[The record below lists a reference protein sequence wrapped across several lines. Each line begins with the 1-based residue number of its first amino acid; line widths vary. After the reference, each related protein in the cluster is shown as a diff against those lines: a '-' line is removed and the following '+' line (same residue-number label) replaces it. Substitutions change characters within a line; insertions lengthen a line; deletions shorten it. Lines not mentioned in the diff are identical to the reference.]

1 MLYNHEIT
9 NSIMYT
15 KLWEKEDKNF
25 LMLFFDA
32 YELEQ
37 IIKDNN
43 LNLSVEPTFAMT
55 QFLPM
60 ELFKRED
67 IYSGFL
73 VETLADSMTSNNAWV
88 EKIYNFEEDFD
99 DLLEQLR
106 SSMNVK
112 NIYFMINLE
121 FTNNNTKNHFKL
133 KHTRFLT

>member
-1 MLYNHEIT
+1 
-9 NSIMYT
+9 MYT

>member
-1 MLYNHEIT
+1 
-9 NSIMYT
+9 MYT

-32 YELEQ
+32 YELER
-37 IIKDNN
+37 IINDNN

-73 VETLADSMTSNNAWV
+73 VETLA
-88 EKIYNFEEDFD
+88 
-99 DLLEQLR
+99 
-106 SSMNVK
+106 
-112 NIYFMINLE
+112 
-121 FTNNNTKNHFKL
+121 
-133 KHTRFLT
+133 